1 MRKTIYVLDSFAILA
16 YFQAEPGGTKVKEL
30 LKQAKAGETMT
41 YLSLINL
48 GEVIYTT
55 GRKLGNDRAREIL
68 DDIMHLPIQLAEV
81 TMARVLAAAQIKTQY
96 PISYADAFAVALSQ
110 ELKATIVT
118 GDPEFKQVE
127 SLVTL
132 FWL

>member
-1 MRKTIYVLDSFAILA
+1 MRKPIYVLDSFAILA

-30 LKQAKAGETMT
+30 LKQAKAGDTMT

-68 DDIMHLPIQLAEV
+68 DDIMLLPIQLAEV

-96 PISYADAFAVALSQ
+96 PISYADGFAVALSQ

-127 SLVTL
+127 SIVTL